1 MKKVLL
7 SLSILALIVP
17 VQNVQS
23 QDLQDIMGQ
32 LGAGSTKAVYEPA
45 YKFDTYMQM
54 EVSDQENQ
62 KVVYNAYLTRDGSS
76 YAVIFEDQGAKSV
89 IVFDT
94 KNSTMLMLVENEG
107 EKTGFAMGIDPE
119 AFADMEEDSDFEG
132 ENEYETFKTGN
143 KKTLLGYEC
152 DEYLIKDESS
162 EVRVWSSDEL
172 GKEVEKKMFRNQ
184 QIFGGLFTHAAGME
198 GMALEYEFKDL
209 DSGEQGIMRVTQI
222 DLKSNKTIATS
233 DYTVMSMGQ

>member
-1 MKKVLL
+1 MKKILL
-7 SLSILALIVP
+7 FLAVLALILP
-17 VQNVQS
+17 AQNIQS

-32 LGAGSTKAVYEPA
+32 LGAGSTPAVYEPS

-54 EVSDQENQ
+54 EVSDIDGE
-62 KVVYNAYLTRDGSS
+62 KVSYNAYLTKDGSS

-94 KNSTMLMLVENEG
+94 KNSTMLMLVENNG

-119 AFADMEEDSDFEG
+119 AFADLEEDNDFEDDF
-132 ENEYETFKTGN
+132 EYESFKTGN

-152 DEYLIKDESS
+152 DEYLIKEESS
-162 EVRVWSSDEL
+162 EVRVWSSEKL

-184 QIFGGLFTHAAGME
+184 QIFGGAFTHAAGME

-209 DSGEQGIMRVTQI
+209 ESGEQGIMRVTKI
-222 DLKSNKTIATS
+222 DLNSNETISTS